1 MMQEIES
8 TKNQTIAVEIGSGNA
23 VYVLLNGE
31 YITAHFSPE
40 RKEWQT
46 ETLLLPLKKGM
57 NQLVIKHFNRFE
69 DKLNYSIQ
77 PLDSWQVYSL
87 LLQPT
92 VLSSNKGGVHKVSM
106 TLAEPNSKGSPLQLN
121 NVEIKVF

>member
-8 TKNQTIAVEIGSGNA
+8 TKNQTIAVELGTGNA

-69 DKLNYSIQ
+69 DKLNYSIK
-77 PLDSWQVYSL
+77 PLDSWKVYTLLNLVLLASFQPL
-87 LLQPT
+87 LL
-92 VLSSNKGGVHKVSM
+92 
-106 TLAEPNSKGSPLQLN
+106 
-121 NVEIKVF
+121 